1 MSKLIGDAIAA
12 EDANKWYTSYEFYPP
27 RSEKAEENMMKVLVP
42 TFMRQSPVFLDVT
55 WGAGGRTSDTTMRL
69 CKDLQHAYPGTPI
82 NMHITCTNTPKGLI
96 KEALDFSK
104 THGIRNI
111 LALRGDPPCGE
122 EFQAD
127 PDGFVCARDLV
138 RYIHD
143 TYGDYFCVSVA
154 GYPEGHPSRIPEDD
168 TISDEDN
175 QKELEY
181 LKEKV
186 DAGASFIITQFFY
199 DASLYVKFVK
209 RCREMGITVPII
221 AGLLPITTYAGFVR
235 MVSLCKTSVP
245 SDVKQRVE
253 ELKENPDGL
262 KEYGVE
268 HCVQMIERI
277 RASGVDYHHL
287 HFYTLNNSAQTFK
300 ILKQLNALVE

>member
-1 MSKLIGDAIAA
+1 MSKLISDAIAA
-12 EDANKWYTSYEFYPP
+12 EDVSKWYTSYELYPP
-27 RSEKAEENMMKVLVP
+27 RSEKAEEDMMKVLVP
-42 TFMRQSPVFLDVT
+42 NFMRQSPVFLDLT

-69 CKDLQHAYPGTPI
+69 CKDLQHAYPDTPI

-96 KEALDFSK
+96 NEALDFAK

-111 LALRGDPPCGE
+111 LALRGDPPRGE
-122 EFQAD
+122 EFRAD
-127 PDGFVCARDLV
+127 PDGFACARDLV

-154 GYPEGHPSRIPEDD
+154 GYPEGHPSRIAEDGA
-168 TISDEDN
+168 ISDEDH

-186 DAGASFIITQFFY
+186 DAGASFIITQLFY
-199 DASLYVKFVK
+199 DASLYVQFVK
-209 RCREMGITVPII
+209 RCREIGITVPIL

-245 SDVKQRVE
+245 SDVKKRVE

-268 HCVQMIERI
+268 QCVQMIECI
-277 RASGVDYHHL
+277 RTSGLDYHHL

-300 ILKQLNALVE
+300 VLKRLNALVE

>member
-1 MSKLIGDAIAA
+1 MSKLISDAIAA
-12 EDANKWYTSYEFYPP
+12 EDASKWNTSYELYPP
-27 RSEKAEENMMKVLVP
+27 RSEKAEEDMMKVLVP
-42 TFMRQSPVFLDVT
+42 NFMHQSPVFLDLT
-55 WGAGGRTSDTTMRL
+55 WGAGGRTSGTTMRL
-69 CKDLQHAYPGTPI
+69 CKDLQHAHPDTPI

-96 KEALDFSK
+96 KETLEFAK

-111 LALRGDPPCGE
+111 LALRGDPPSGE
-122 EFQAD
+122 EFQVD
-127 PDGFVCARDLV
+127 PDGFACARDLV
-138 RYIHD
+138 RYIRD

-154 GYPEGHPSRIPEDD
+154 GYPEGHPSRIAENG
-168 TISDEDN
+168 TISHEDH

-186 DAGASFIITQFFY
+186 DAGASFIITQLFY

-209 RCREMGITVPII
+209 RCREVGITVPIL

-245 SDVKQRVE
+245 SDVKKRVE

-268 HCVQMIERI
+268 QCVQMIECI
-277 RASGVDYHHL
+277 RASGLDYHHL
-287 HFYTLNNSAQTFK
+287 HFYTLNNSAQIFK
-300 ILKQLNALVE
+300 ILKRLNALVE